1 MAVNLQNLQGQ
12 WNQLKGEVKKKW
24 GQLTDDDLRWTNG
37 NVDQLVGRIQERTG
51 EKRDQIEKYLDSLLA
66 EGSSMLSNAV
76 ETVGH
81 AASHATNRLRE
92 GYSKISDQ
100 AGEQFGQAQ
109 AMIGEQYGQAREMVV
124 RNPVQW
130 VAAAFG
136 VGFLV
141 GMIAGFTSSS
151 AAHHSQNQRRFF

>member
-12 WNQLKGEVKKKW
+12 WNQLKGDVKKKW

-51 EKRDQIEKYLDSLLA
+51 EKREQIEKYLDSLLA

-76 ETVGH
+76 ETVGQ

-92 GYSKISDQ
+92 GYSKVSDQ
-100 AGEQFGQAQ
+100 AGAQLSHAQ
-109 AMIGEQYGQAREMVV
+109 AVMGEQYGQARDMVV
-124 RNPVQW
+124 RNPIQW

-136 VGFLV
+136 VGFLA
-141 GMIAGFTSSS
+141 GMIAGYAS
-151 AAHHSQNQRRFF
+151 HQPEPRRRYF